1 MYNYNLDSVITVY
14 ISGSKQ
20 QTQVKLNGQVQIFAS
35 GNCQYVLKIVK
46 LTIDSPDGNKLPNIG
61 DLAKP
66 VKFILSND
74 ELTPEIC
81 AEGTDTPFSLNVK
94 RGIISLIQSTEGKT
108 YETDVFGVCPTSVS
122 VTGAGT
128 DNIVVTKS
136 RDLNNCAHREV
147 LSDSFIRGIFNEA
160 SGVKSTPILNGEYSL
175 EQRIEGGILKSVQ
188 LNEQYKYIPFST
200 QNTGV
205 RAKVSTKLT
214 FVKAEAKA
222 APQPQ
227 KPKERVLLFED
238 TNLSPGSGY
247 QAAANSL
254 RETTKLLT
262 PQVQKASA
270 NQFAE
275 LVRLIRQ
282 LKRGEL
288 TKLYGEAKQNPQS
301 RKVFLD
307 ALLRAGTANSAAA
320 VAELLKKELTD
331 VEQRLAYLS
340 FNLVDTVSKDTLSAV
355 SVSGLNSFLS
365 GTDTKQILIFNYR
378 NS

>member
-20 QTQVKLNGQVQIFAS
+20 QTQVKLNGQVQIFAT

-46 LTIDSPDGNKLPNIG
+46 LTIDSPDGNKLPNIA

-81 AEGTDTPFSLNVK
+81 ADSTDTPFSLNVK
-94 RGIISLIQSTEGKT
+94 RGIISLIQSSEGKS
-108 YETDVFGVCPTSVS
+108 YETDVFGVCPTSVT
-122 VTGAGT
+122 VAGAGT
-128 DNIVVTKS
+128 DNVVVTKS

-147 LSDSFIRGIFNEA
+147 LSDSFIKGIFNEA
-160 SGVKSTPILNGEYSL
+160 SGVKSTPILNGEYTI
-175 EQRIEGGILKSVQ
+175 EQRIEGGILKGVQ

-200 QNTGV
+200 QNTGA

-227 KPKERVLLFED
+227 KPKERTLLFED
-238 TNLSPGSGY
+238 INQLPGSGLP
-247 QAAANSL
+247 AASAALKATTESL
-254 RETTKLLT
+254 K
-262 PQVQKASA
+262 PQVQKTSA

-275 LVRLIRQ
+275 LVRLVRQ
-282 LKRGEL
+282 LKKGEL
-288 TKLYGEAKQNPQS
+288 TKLYGEAKQNPQA

-307 ALLRAGTANSAAA
+307 ALFRAGTADSVAATA
-320 VAELLKKELTD
+320 DLLKKELSD

-340 FNLVDTVSKDTLSAV
+340 FNLVDSVSKDTLSAV
-355 SVSGLNSFLS
+355 GVSRNYCLFIALS
-365 GTDTKQILIFNYR
+365 P
-378 NS
+378 